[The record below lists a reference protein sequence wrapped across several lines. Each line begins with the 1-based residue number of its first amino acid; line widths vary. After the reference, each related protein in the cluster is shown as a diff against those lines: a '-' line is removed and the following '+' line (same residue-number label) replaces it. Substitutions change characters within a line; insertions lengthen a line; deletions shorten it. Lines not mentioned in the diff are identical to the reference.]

1 MIECGYMEEGKCN
14 TCAECMSCPENNKV
28 ERYQKEDMTTEEAVM
43 YIQSIPNKIWE
54 QLDKCEREAMEMAFN
69 ALKKQ
74 ISKEPKTN
82 FDICCQSIEN
92 MAQIIDIVK
101 VGWTKEQIIDWLKT
115 EAYLNN

>member
-1 MIECGYMEEGKCN
+1 MIECGYMENGECN

-28 ERYQKEDMTTEEAVM
+28 ERYQKEDM
-43 YIQSIPNKIWE
+43 Q
-54 QLDKCEREAMEMAFN
+54 MAFN